1 MYTYIYQRAIN
12 ILYPYTQQ
20 EASMGKNKKNT
31 HTHTHNTQSTF
42 FYASNPM
49 TVPIH
54 AFFPE
59 SHISLGH
66 LNPHALLSPPL
77 TLSSLKH

>member
-1 MYTYIYQRAIN
+1 MYIYTYQRVIN

-20 EASMGKNKKNT
+20 EASMGKKIIT
-31 HTHTHNTQSTF
+31 HTHTHNTQSTV

-49 TVPIH
+49 TVCIH